1 MELRKV
7 RRQTHIDHDN
17 RAFTLIELMVA
28 LLMAFIFIG
37 GTIMIIHSNVNAY
50 RAQERVV
57 DVQQES
63 RALLDYMVR
72 EIRMAGS
79 DPMHK
84 NIAGIVEASGD
95 RIHFTL
101 DRNANGI
108 LDAYDEEEISFEINN
123 GKVSRI
129 LYEDTDSKFEEGI
142 VDDVQALSF
151 TYLDKDGNETAT
163 IGNIVAVTIKLT
175 KQDRDHKGEHFTRT
189 LTTTVDM
196 RNLSL

>member
-1 MELRKV
+1 LRPI
-7 RRQTHIDHDN
+7 RPQTNIYNDD
-17 RAFTLIELMVA
+17 RAFTLVELMVA
-28 LLMAFIFIG
+28 LLIALIFIG
-37 GTIMIIHSNVNAY
+37 GTVMIIHSNVNAY

-84 NIAGIVEASGD
+84 KIAGIVEASSD
-95 RIHFTL
+95 KIHFKL

-108 LDAYDEEEISFEINN
+108 LDAYDQEEISFKIDS
-123 GKVSRI
+123 GKVSRV
-129 LYEDTDSKFEEGI
+129 LYEDTDSKVEEGI
-142 VDDVQALSF
+142 IDDVQALTF

-163 IGNIVAVTIKLT
+163 TDDIVAVTIELT
-175 KQDRDHKGEHFTRT
+175 KQDRDHKGAHFTRS
-189 LTTTVDM
+189 LTTTVNM